1 MIFTVPVPPACVEK
15 AAEHYKLDPALLY
28 SVIIVEHGKNGVAIQ
43 NDNGTLDLGVMQI
56 NTVWLPELHK
66 RYGISARELA
76 QRPCLNVEA
85 GAYILSRQLRETGSV
100 WKGVGYYHSR
110 TYRLSKRYA
119 MKVRHIYYAI
129 KRQWKR
135 LYHSNNNI
143 AMT

>member
-15 AAEHYKLDPALLY
+15 AASHYKLDPALLY

-56 NTVWLPELHK
+56 NTIWVPKLSK
-66 RYGISARELA
+66 RYGLTARDLA
-76 QRPCLNVEA
+76 QKPCLNVEA
-85 GAYILSRQLRETGSV
+85 GAYILSEQLKETGST

-110 TYRLSKRYA
+110 TKRLSRIYALKVKR
-119 MKVRHIYYAI
+119 IYYAI

-135 LYHSNNNI
+135 LSNKENDI
-143 AMT
+143 AMK